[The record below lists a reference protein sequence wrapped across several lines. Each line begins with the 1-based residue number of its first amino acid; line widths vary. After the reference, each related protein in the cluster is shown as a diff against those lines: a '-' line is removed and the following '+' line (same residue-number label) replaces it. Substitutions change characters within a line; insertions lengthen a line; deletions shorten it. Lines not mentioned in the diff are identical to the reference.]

1 MKAKELRE
9 KLQGI
14 PDGVEIEIALLSKD
28 GQRQVLRRVA
38 TFDYR
43 HDNQQH
49 IDIVALIGYKSLQQ
63 QRQRLGDLAQETREL
78 IRELKSLY
86 RQREQRESK
95 RQG

>member
-9 KLQGI
+9 RLQGI
-14 PDGVEIEIALLSKD
+14 PDAVEVELALLSKD

-38 TFDYR
+38 SLEYRFDK
-43 HDNQQH
+43 QQKR
-49 IDIVALIGYKSLQQ
+49 DIVALIGYKSLQQ

-78 IRELKSLY
+78 IAELKRID
-86 RQREQRESK
+86 RQREKRE